1 MLCGMWPTACCYR
14 ECFFFRLVKFS
25 GFDSL
30 TGMTGSNIC
39 FKSDQDEFKDLT
51 ALVTLQPT
59 EQGAV
64 NKYFIMKDK
73 TLELVEETDVSN
85 NEKKVL
91 HFGVLAE
98 EGVDRLREKEYALTK
113 SADDNTWTVL
123 RAEKRKLRKVH
134 LEEILKEVGGKAVV
148 YVTAQMLCMREAAEK
163 TVNRYLQNWK
173 RCVLCGSSISSG
185 QESGRCDVPRNVPEF
200 IQPRR

>member
-51 ALVTLQPT
+51 ALVSLAPKD
-59 EQGAV
+59 QGAV
-64 NKYFIMKDK
+64 NKYFNMKDK
-73 TLELVEETDVSN
+73 TLELVEEADVSN
-85 NEKKVL
+85 KEKNVL
-91 HFGVLAE
+91 HFEVLTE
-98 EGVDRLREKEYALTK
+98 EGVGGLGEKEYKLTK

-123 RAEKRKLRKVH
+123 RAEKCILGNDDLH
-134 LEEILKEVGGKAVV
+134 EILKNVGGKVV
-148 YVTAQMLCMREAAEK
+148 IGDGVSCAEAHFLVDKDRVVAMYQRTFLNLYDAKDK
-163 TVNRYLQNWK
+163 TSLNFFGKGNF
-173 RCVLCGSSISSG
+173 IATN
-185 QESGRCDVPRNVPEF
+185 QEDD
-200 IQPRR
+200 